1 MASNLPGEIAIRD
14 QLKSMLI
21 WCDHYALNQTTSAKS
36 NWREI
41 YYFLTFFDVGLSATI
56 SPVLYA
62 NMVHPE
68 FKEKYPDWTERAKQ
82 IMKIWRR
89 IPTEER
95 APFLAKARENRAQRR
110 MDKSQKQ
117 VSEVNFKWEWFSRC
131 FTVFFVCLGFFSFF
145 SPPIDLTSSSSSIL
159 GIAKE
164 RRKFCRKRTNRV

>member
-1 MASNLPGEIAIRD
+1 MNKWFHCMMLEGNSRLVCPQRLVKEDYCAI
-14 QLKSMLI
+14 LLLSFPTVSPNHFSPILT
-21 WCDHYALNQTTSAKS
+21 ALSSPTT
-36 NWREI
+36 
-41 YYFLTFFDVGLSATI
+41 GLSATI

-117 VSEVNFKWEWFSRC
+117 VSEVRSVICNVKCNFPF
-131 FTVFFVCLGFFSFF
+131 
-145 SPPIDLTSSSSSIL
+145 
-159 GIAKE
+159 
-164 RRKFCRKRTNRV
+164 